1 MSKKLGVAVIGSGN
15 IGIDLLIKI
24 QRTPLLEC
32 TLLMGRNLNSR
43 GMVRARELGVRCSDR
58 GIQELIDDPGCCDL
72 VFDATSARSHLEH
85 WAVLRDLDKKVIDMT
100 PSRVGDMAMPAINVE
115 SIRQAQNVNMVSCG
129 GQASVPIAYA
139 VAQAQPGIEYIEIVS
154 SIAAKSAGPATRLN
168 LDEYVETTE
177 AALREFT
184 GCRESKTLLNL
195 NPAQPPIFM
204 QTTISLEV
212 EHADLDKVRP
222 AVDRMVGTIQD
233 YVPGYEMIVPPV
245 FELNRIVIMVKV
257 AGCADY
263 LPEYAGNLDIINCAA
278 IRVAN
283 TYAEDRLNRHD

>member
-1 MSKKLGVAVIGSGN
+1 MSKKLAVAVIGSGN

-24 QRTPLLEC
+24 QRSPLLEC
-32 TLLMGRNLNSR
+32 ALMMGRNLNSH

-58 GIQELIDDPGCCDL
+58 GIHELIDDPGCCEL
-72 VFDATSARSHLEH
+72 VFDATSARAHLEH
-85 WAVLRDLDKKVIDMT
+85 WDVLRVMEKKVIDMT
-100 PSRVGDMAMPAINVE
+100 PSQVGMMAMPAINLE
-115 SIRQAQNVNMVSCG
+115 NIRDAQNVNMVSCG

-139 VAQAQPGIEYIEIVS
+139 IAQSLPGIEYIEIVS
-154 SIAAKSAGPATRLN
+154 SIAAKSAGAATRAN

-177 AALREFT
+177 AALCRFT

-195 NPAQPPIFM
+195 NPAEPPIFM
-204 QTTISLEV
+204 QTTISLEA
-212 EHADLDKVRP
+212 ERPDLDKVRA
-222 AVDRMVGTIQD
+222 AVDRIVDEIRD

-245 FELNRIVIMVKV
+245 FELNRIVVIVKV

-263 LPEYAGNLDIINCAA
+263 LPAYAGNLDIINCAA

-283 TYAEDRLNRHD
+283 VYAQDGLGGHD

>member
-1 MSKKLGVAVIGSGN
+1 MSEKLRVAIIGSGN

-24 QRTPLLEC
+24 RRSPLLEC
-32 TLLMGRNLNSR
+32 VLVMGRDLNSR
-43 GMVRARELGVRCSDR
+43 GMMRARELGVRCSDR
-58 GIQELIDDPGCCDL
+58 GIRELIDDQGCCDL

-85 WAVLRDLDKKVIDMT
+85 WDVLREMGKKVIDMT
-100 PSRVGDMAMPAINVE
+100 PSRVGEMAMPAINLE
-115 SIRQAQNVNMVSCG
+115 NIRDAQNVNMVSCG

-139 VAQAQPGIEYIEIVS
+139 IAQAQPGIEYIEIVS
-154 SIAAKSAGPATRLN
+154 SIAAKSAGAATRAN

-177 AALREFT
+177 AALCRFT

-195 NPAQPPIFM
+195 NPAEPPIFM
-204 QTTISLEV
+204 QTTISLEA
-212 EHADLDKVRP
+212 ERPDLDKVRA
-222 AVDRMVGTIQD
+222 AVDRIVDEIRD

-245 FELNRIVIMVKV
+245 FELNRIVVIVKV

-263 LPEYAGNLDIINCAA
+263 LPAYAGNLDIINCAA

-283 TYAEDRLNRHD
+283 VYAQDGLGGHD